1 MQCRTSACRCSNVQG
16 FTELRMGP
24 SSNMHAFK
32 ATATLNI
39 LGPWAHATIG
49 ISAISAALLA
59 SKSFSHPSASEFKI
73 IRKQGV
79 L

>member
-1 MQCRTSACRCSNVQG
+1 
-16 FTELRMGP
+16 
-24 SSNMHAFK
+24 MHAFK